1 MRPFRPWRGK
11 DSSDGGNL
19 QFSCTFASQHGVW
32 LKPFRLAEATMS
44 TKFFAKYL
52 VIAAVLLCII
62 LLVLL
67 GGCSAG
73 V

>member
-1 MRPFRPWRGK
+1 
-11 DSSDGGNL
+11 
-19 QFSCTFASQHGVW
+19 
-32 LKPFRLAEATMS
+32 MS

-52 VIAAVLLCII
+52 VIAAVLLCIT

>member
-1 MRPFRPWRGK
+1 MGAIFNFPAHLLPNMAYG
-11 DSSDGGNL
+11 SSHSVL
-19 QFSCTFASQHGVW
+19 Q
-32 LKPFRLAEATMS
+32 ATMS

-67 GGCSAG
+67 GGCLLGEGLKVAEQ
-73 V
+73 